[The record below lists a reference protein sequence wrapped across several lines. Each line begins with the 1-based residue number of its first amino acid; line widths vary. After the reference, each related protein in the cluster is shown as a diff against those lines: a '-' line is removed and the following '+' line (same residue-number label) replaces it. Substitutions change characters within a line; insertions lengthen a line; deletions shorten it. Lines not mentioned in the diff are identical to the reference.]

1 MRFIV
6 GMLIIVDETD
16 EKAQTK
22 YEEYLSYVDIEGS
35 LALIGGW
42 TGMDLGPYKDD
53 DDLKFDK
60 PAGITSVVTAFTSNI
75 PGRYSFSHNISLLER
90 IASDVVQEVIISGG
104 RKSVSQ
110 LSSGWVVHIPKCK
123 FRCISST
130 AYQLPLAVLT
140 K

>member
-16 EKAQTK
+16 EKAQAK
-22 YEEYLSYVDIEGS
+22 YQEYLSYVDIEGS

-75 PGRYSFSHNISLLER
+75 PGRYSFFHTICL
-90 IASDVVQEVIISGG
+90 
-104 RKSVSQ
+104 
-110 LSSGWVVHIPKCK
+110 
-123 FRCISST
+123 
-130 AYQLPLAVLT
+130 
-140 K
+140 

>member
-6 GMLIIVDETD
+6 GMLIIVDDTD
-16 EKAQTK
+16 EKAQAK
-22 YEEYLSYVDIEGS
+22 YEELLSYVDIEGS

-75 PGRYSFSHNISLLER
+75 PGR
-90 IASDVVQEVIISGG
+90 
-104 RKSVSQ
+104 
-110 LSSGWVVHIPKCK
+110 
-123 FRCISST
+123 
-130 AYQLPLAVLT
+130 
-140 K
+140 